1 MKSYFALAALAGLA
15 AANSNPQ
22 PLNKMLNNPQ
32 FLEFM
37 SKQNKHYTTPMELN
51 MRAQIYNDNGDK
63 IAKLNAKSA
72 SSGMNNAATYEHNM
86 FSDMTSAEFQTH
98 LGLSP
103 KDPSARVQ
111 SMPRHPGGRSATTGG
126 RGNRDRAAAN
136 GEAVRSSGRQSSRG
150 RGGRGLVADAV
161 TVDLVKEGFMGPVK
175 QQGSCG
181 SCWAFA
187 ANSALEGYVAKK
199 NNAAPVR
206 MSEQH
211 LVDCTLTNNSYNESL
226 FGKTYGLWG
235 CNGGWMSYAWWF
247 QKEQGVMMDS
257 DYPYTSGRTGRET
270 QCAHD
275 ATKTKGKVTQWGQI
289 RNSIDDV
296 KTKLKT
302 HPMTIAIDAGDGVF
316 QFYKNGVIAKDAG
329 CGTGLN
335 HAVVLVGYTD
345 EDDGSTPAPQPDPT
359 PDPSPSP
366 TPDPAVGE
374 CEVYKWWHTCKDS
387 SNGRRLQKDANG
399 YHNYW
404 KIQNSWGTN
413 WGDQGFVLFEIAEGA
428 GVCGMNSYIE
438 WVEM

>member
-1 MKSYFALAALAGLA
+1 MG
-15 AANSNPQ
+15 
-22 PLNKMLNNPQ
+22 
-32 FLEFM
+32 
-37 SKQNKHYTTPMELN
+37 
-51 MRAQIYNDNGDK
+51 
-63 IAKLNAKSA
+63 
-72 SSGMNNAATYEHNM
+72 
-86 FSDMTSAEFQTH
+86 
-98 LGLSP
+98 
-103 KDPSARVQ
+103 
-111 SMPRHPGGRSATTGG
+111 
-126 RGNRDRAAAN
+126 
-136 GEAVRSSGRQSSRG
+136 
-150 RGGRGLVADAV
+150 
-161 TVDLVKEGFMGPVK
+161 GPVK

-235 CNGGWMSYAWWF
+235 CNGGWMSYAWWI

-316 QFYKNGVIAKDAG
+316 QFYKNGVIARDAG

-335 HAVVLVGYTD
+335 HAVVLLATPMRMMAALPLLSPTLLLILLPVPLLTLLLASARSTSG
-345 EDDGSTPAPQPDPT
+345 GTPARTPAMAVVCKRTRTVTTTTGRSKTPGEPT
-359 PDPSPSP
+359 GATKVSF
-366 TPDPAVGE
+366 
-374 CEVYKWWHTCKDS
+374 S
-387 SNGRRLQKDANG
+387 SRLPRALA
-399 YHNYW
+399 
-404 KIQNSWGTN
+404 S
-413 WGDQGFVLFEIAEGA
+413 AA
-428 GVCGMNSYIE
+428 
-438 WVEM
+438 